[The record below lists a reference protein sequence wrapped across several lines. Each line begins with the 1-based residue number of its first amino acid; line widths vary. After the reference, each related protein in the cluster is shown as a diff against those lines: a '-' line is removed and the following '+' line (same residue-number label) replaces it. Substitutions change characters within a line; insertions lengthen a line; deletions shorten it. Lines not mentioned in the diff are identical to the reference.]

1 MTGIAF
7 TNASGEPDLLP
18 VEEIVPVEQ
27 TGRSSWQEYA
37 STPMEWPERISVKRV
52 ARLAIHRP
60 GAVSHGQRPAHTE
73 SIPLNRH
80 GLPHLGAYCYH
91 YHFSKNRTC
100 HVSRRP
106 TLNANAILDEEK
118 FQKAIRLGIACKH
131 CTSDFKALT
140 DAA

>member
-1 MTGIAF
+1 MSGIAF
-7 TNASGEPDLLP
+7 TNAIGEPDFLP
-18 VEEIVPVEQ
+18 VEELVLVEQ

-37 STPMEWPERISVKRV
+37 TEPIERAEHMSVNSV

-73 SIPLNRH
+73 SMPLNRH

-106 TLNANAILDEEK
+106 TLNTNSILDEDQ
-118 FQKAIRLGIACKH
+118 FQKAIRLGIACNY
-131 CTSDFKALT
+131 CTSDFKDLT